1 METSVSDAPEV
12 SNTVF
17 GYISAT
23 QFHSD
28 NIDRG
33 SSLCQRCTQSGETKS
48 SQPVAAIC
56 AEDWPASIP
65 RTMVFEVLCCK
76 HVQRAKGQSDLV
88 FQALSLCKVHLKK
101 KKKIQHRFV
110 QTQHGPRLTNENNTQ
125 VLSTGMGPFQAH
137 WLSSHPSPIWSW
149 APWSISQALILITWY
164 CLSRPSPF
172 FTLKPKRW
180 SL

>member
-1 METSVSDAPEV
+1 METSVSDDPEV

-33 SSLCQRCTQSGETKS
+33 SSLCQHCTQSGETKS

-101 KKKIQHRFV
+101 KKKSSTGLFKHSMAQGWQMKITRKYSPLGWAHSKHTGFLPILV
-110 QTQHGPRLTNENNTQ
+110 LFGPELLEVFPRLWSSLHDIAFL
-125 VLSTGMGPFQAH
+125 VPH
-137 WLSSHPSPIWSW
+137 LSSP
-149 APWSISQALILITWY
+149 
-164 CLSRPSPF
+164 
-172 FTLKPKRW
+172 
-180 SL
+180 